1 MKKITLRLGGYQG
14 RNSVHTR
21 AAARFGEVLE
31 REAGSHAAFELVPD
45 VLALG
50 RKSGELPL
58 MVESGELA
66 LCYMAT
72 VRFSPVLPELRMF
85 ELPFVVRDRA
95 RAMAALDGALGM
107 LLKSEMQKKTR
118 FRALGF
124 WDNGYRHLTNSV
136 RPIRRPSD
144 CKGLRIRTQLSA
156 LQGETLAAL
165 GFVPIPVDI
174 KEFVE
179 QVATDRFQAQENPLT
194 NTFNFNVH
202 HYHRYVTLSGHFFG
216 ASAFVCSQTQYADW
230 PREVQQAVEL
240 AAREATAYQHELA
253 AAEDNEILAKL
264 DPEQNELIRLSA
276 AEHDAF
282 VKAVEPVLAKHRED
296 LDPKLFEYLR

>member
-1 MKKITLRLGGYQG
+1 MKNITLRLGGYQG

-31 REAGSHAAFELVPD
+31 REAGSHASFELVPD

-72 VRFSPVLPELRMF
+72 VRFSPAVPELRMF
-85 ELPFVVRDRA
+85 ELPYVVRDRA
-95 RAMAALDGALGM
+95 RAMAALDGALGA
-107 LLKSEMQKKTR
+107 LLKGEMQKKTR

-136 RPIRRPSD
+136 RPIRTPSD

-240 AAREATAYQHELA
+240 AAREATAYQHKLA

-282 VKAVEPVLAKHRED
+282 VKAVEPVREKHRQD
-296 LDPKLFEYLR
+296 LDPKLFEYLG

>member
-216 ASAFVCSQTQYADW
+216 ASAFVCSQAQYADW

-282 VKAVEPVLAKHRED
+282 VKAVEPVRERHRKD
-296 LDPKLFEYLR
+296 LDPKLFEYLG